1 MFVYQKLDSF
11 LFILSGY
18 FHSLCVLA
26 CFVVAASILTGFS
39 LLLCYYMH
47 NRVFGQK
54 LDWEHCVLF
63 IEPYTFLS
71 GLNK

>member
-26 CFVVAASILTGFS
+26 CFMVAASILTGFS

-47 NRVFGQK
+47 NKVVASKVELGT
-54 LDWEHCVLF
+54 LC
-63 IEPYTFLS
+63 TFH
-71 GLNK
+71 

>member
-1 MFVYQKLDSF
+1 MFVFQKLDLF

-26 CFVVAASILTGFS
+26 CFMVGASILTGFS

-47 NRVFGQK
+47 SRVVASKVG
-54 LDWEHCVLF
+54 LGTLF
-63 IEPYTFLS
+63 AFH
-71 GLNK
+71 

>member
-1 MFVYQKLDSF
+1 MLFFQKLDLF

-26 CFVVAASILTGFS
+26 CFMVAASVLTGFS

-47 NRVFGQK
+47 RRVVASRVG
-54 LDWEHCVLF
+54 LGTLF
-63 IEPYTFLS
+63 AFH
-71 GLNK
+71 